1 MEPLELDAVLAFPCR
16 AGCHGRSVCF
26 ELVAEIGE
34 LGVVSDDL
42 GIAAADAVLDL
53 VASGGMGASAD
64 RAESVEVLPSIVST
78 PAGAV
83 SVELFVLA
91 FLCECSDVP

>member
-26 ELVAEIGE
+26 ELVEIGE
-34 LGVVSDDL
+34 LGVVPDDL
-42 GIAAADAVLDL
+42 CIAAADAVLDL
-53 VASGGMGASAD
+53 AASGGMGASAD